1 MKGKNQPRGFTLVP
15 NWVFTSEAFSTG
27 YDRWMFVV
35 MLSFADSQGK
45 CYPSARAIAARAKF
59 SRNTV
64 ARALDRL
71 EEAGL
76 LKRSG
81 RIRADGGRGSNEY
94 TLTLAAPESAGMGD
108 KTFYQ
113 ARRAS
118 NVPKPEQST
127 VSDSEAREKPV
138 NADMGD
144 KTFYQASESSPQP
157 ELEPEQ
163 PQPEQ
168 PVQEPQP
175 KPQPKPQPEQETLF
189 DEPVKPEIVP
199 TTAEIVPTGNET
211 VTTTAGTIDFRRND
225 YPDAFEQLWRIWP
238 KKASKKDAYK
248 AWKKTNLG
256 ISRANLSKAAAAWV
270 QMKRL
275 QEPMLNPKY
284 IPNLATWI
292 NGEKWEELG
301 EQENYI
307 RHTEYKDLSNAGKF
321 VASQDPE
328 TQAAMMKQWREDRAR
343 FEKEHKDYLS
353 QDHRGLADMSP
364 EEREAFIKANRF
376 DAPCA
381 QPIPKKPLEEEEK
394 PTTRTPQRQATP
406 VADFGG
412 WFQSVE

>member
-1 MKGKNQPRGFTLVP
+1 MKGKNQSKGFTLVP

-45 CYPSARAIAARAKF
+45 CYPSARTIAARAKF
-59 SRNTV
+59 STGTV
-64 ARALDRL
+64 AKALDRL
-71 EEAGL
+71 EGAGL

-175 KPQPKPQPEQETLF
+175 KPQPKPQLEQETLF

-199 TTAEIVPTGNET
+199 TTA
-211 VTTTAGTIDFRRND
+211 GTIDFQRNG
-225 YPDAFEQLWRIWP
+225 YPEDFETLWKTWP
-238 KKASKKDAYK
+238 RKESKASAYK
-248 AWKKTNLG
+248 AWKKKNLG
-256 ISRANLSKAAAAWV
+256 ISHADLLAAARQWL
-270 QMKRL
+270 QMESMKGTQPQYL
-275 QEPMLNPKY
+275 PY
-284 IPNLATWI
+284 LATWI
-292 NGEKWEELG
+292 NQQRWGDLADT
-301 EQENYI
+301 QPHPQYQTPQN
-307 RHTEYKDLSNAGKF
+307 LSNA
-321 VASQDPE
+321 AQNIARIQDPTE
-328 TQAAMMKQWREDRAR
+328 RDEVMRLVAQ
-343 FEKEHKDYLS
+343 
-353 QDHRGLADMSP
+353 GLGM
-364 EEREAFIKANRF
+364 R
-376 DAPCA
+376 
-381 QPIPKKPLEEEEK
+381 
-394 PTTRTPQRQATP
+394 
-406 VADFGG
+406 
-412 WFQSVE
+412 